1 MKLLRIVRLLLALTA
16 LAFSMAGPATA
27 AVSMAPRDLPCH
39 DAGATA
45 PAVGG
50 MAHASS
56 GPVFPVHMAAPAG
69 MTPHP
74 DPARQHMCCVVSQLV
89 APPLAGPALRHPEAR
104 AVALPVGPGGAMASR
119 EPAIPVPPPR
129 PS

>member
-1 MKLLRIVRLLLALTA
+1 MKLLRIVRLFLALAA
-16 LAFSMAGPATA
+16 LAFSMAGPAAA

-39 DAGATA
+39 DAGAKA

-50 MAHASS
+50 MAHAAS
-56 GPVFPVHMAAPAG
+56 GLVFTAHMAAAG
-69 MTPHP
+69 VTLHP

-104 AVALPVGPGGAMASR
+104 GLALSVGPGGAMASR

-129 PS
+129 SS

>member
-1 MKLLRIVRLLLALTA
+1 MKLLRIVRLLLALAA
-16 LAFSMAGPATA
+16 LAFSMAGPAAA

-39 DAGATA
+39 DARTA
-45 PAVGG
+45 EPAVGG

-56 GPVFPVHMAAPAG
+56 GPVFTAHMAAAG
-69 MTPHP
+69 RTLHP

-89 APPLAGPALRHPEAR
+89 APPLAVPTLRHPEAR
-104 AVALPVGPGGAMASR
+104 GLALPVGPGGSMASR